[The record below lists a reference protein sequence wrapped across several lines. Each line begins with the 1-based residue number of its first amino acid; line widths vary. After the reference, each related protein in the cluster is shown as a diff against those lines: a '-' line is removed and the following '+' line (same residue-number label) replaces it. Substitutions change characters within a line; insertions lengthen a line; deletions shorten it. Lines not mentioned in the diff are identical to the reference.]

1 MTAKAALLLF
11 LLLFP
16 LPWTHAFGYKTGKSQ
31 KRSIGLS
38 SLHYDDGQNEGM
50 EDCKKEG
57 GDGSNVQV
65 PIKSVPRQ
73 KASCIAM
80 KAAQEAKAASDA
92 QLPAAENA
100 AHQVKMQLADKA
112 LAAANAA
119 EAALAGKKQIV
130 DQLESEVREGELVVQ
145 EESGSLQASQ
155 GNCNAATQ
163 AARQAGLQVKS
174 LSDAV
179 KNAQANVLNSE
190 QAANGAQQ
198 ELIEKQQL
206 VEAAKKRVEL
216 LLRQL
221 DGARTDFRNTQKAA
235 ERAAG
240 AAQEAKQRASRERR
254 MAEIRFKLH
263 QHMHQ

>member
-1 MTAKAALLLF
+1 
-11 LLLFP
+11 
-16 LPWTHAFGYKTGKSQ
+16 
-31 KRSIGLS
+31 
-38 SLHYDDGQNEGM
+38 M

-57 GDGSNVQV
+57 RDVQV
-65 PIKSVPRQ
+65 PINSVPKQ

-100 AHQVKMQLADKA
+100 AHQVKMQLAGKA

-130 DQLESEVREGELVVQ
+130 EQLESEVREGELVVQ

-163 AARQAGLQVKS
+163 AAKQAGLQVKS
-174 LSDAV
+174 LGDAV

-221 DGARTDFRNTQKAA
+221 DGARTDFKNTQKAA

-263 QHMHQ
+263 QHRHQ